1 MEVVILCGGKGS
13 RLSEETINKPKPMVE
28 IGGMPILWHI
38 MNLYS
43 FYGYKKFILA
53 LGYKAN
59 YIKEYFYNLKNISGD
74 FKISL
79 SNDSSP
85 IFFNKIPQHE
95 WEITFVDTGE
105 ETLKGARIKKVEKY
119 IESENFLV
127 TYGDGI
133 GDIDISKL
141 ISFHKSHNK
150 VATLTAVR
158 PPSRFGELEINGTDI
173 INFEEKPQMHTG
185 YINGGFFVFKKE
197 IFNSLNDSDLC
208 DLEFG
213 TLQEISKKNELKAY
227 IHDKFWQC
235 MDNVRERDFLDQLV
249 KQNKAPWIK

>member
-133 GDIDISKL
+133 GDIDISEL
-141 ISFHKSHNK
+141 VSFHKSHNK

-197 IFNSLNDSDLC
+197 IFNSLNDSDFC